1 MNASIEEIRLSVV
14 IPTYNRARVVPR
26 AIESALAQR
35 FPPFEVILVDDGST
49 DDTLTAVH
57 PFLERITLVRQPNR
71 GAAIARN
78 RGVDISSGNWIAFLD
93 SDDYWPVDYLQR
105 MTEAIQSTNGKASFY
120 FSDTT
125 RPQDEGNKSQWEN
138 AGFGISSNVEYIDDA
153 SEWVM
158 RRPHPMMV
166 QSTVIS
172 KTAFTE
178 SGGFWDKLRI
188 REDTHL
194 FLKLGLGNH
203 ACAVAG
209 TGARM
214 TADGKN
220 EVRLS
225 SILTESTGEAHYMQ
239 VLMFGEILRRTEQL
253 TPPIKKEIRRRLADA
268 HRQLARYS
276 WRTRRPFRAFRH
288 ASQSVVIHPSRFLK
302 IMVRTVKG
310 PQLAR

>member
-1 MNASIEEIRLSVV
+1 MSASMEDLRLSVI

-35 FPPFEVILVDDGST
+35 FPPIEIIVVDDGST
-49 DDTLTAVH
+49 DDTLTVVH
-57 PFLERITLVRQPNR
+57 PFLDRITLARQPNR

-105 MTEAIQSTNGKASFY
+105 MAEAIHSTKGVASFY

-125 RPQDEGNKSQWEN
+125 RPQHEGDKSQWEN
-138 AGFGISSNVEYIDDA
+138 AGFSISSMVEYKDDA
-153 SEWVM
+153 SVWVM
-158 RRPHPMMV
+158 MRPQPMMV
-166 QSTVIS
+166 QSTVIC
-172 KTAFTE
+172 KAAFTE

-194 FLKLGLGNH
+194 FLKMGLGNT

-209 TGARM
+209 SGARM

-225 SILTESTGEAHYMQ
+225 SILSESSGEAHYMQ

-253 TPPIKKEIRRRLADA
+253 TPDIKKEIRLRLADA
-268 HRQLARYS
+268 HRRLARYS

-288 ASQSVVIHPSRFLK
+288 ASQSAVIHPSRFLK
-302 IMVRTVKG
+302 IIVRTVKY
-310 PQLAR
+310 PQLTR